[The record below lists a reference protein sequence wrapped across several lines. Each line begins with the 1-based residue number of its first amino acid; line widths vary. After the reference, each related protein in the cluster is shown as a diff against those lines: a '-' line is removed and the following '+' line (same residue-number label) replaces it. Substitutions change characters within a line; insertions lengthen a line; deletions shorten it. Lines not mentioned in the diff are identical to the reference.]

1 MLSSRPHAEKSEPR
15 NFSTK
20 VAWALLPLTSG
31 LTSSILLPA
40 ADASAQVVSNN
51 DDVNTT
57 VDVVGDQF
65 DITGG
70 QYSADDANLFH
81 SFEQFDL
88 TTEQTANF
96 ITVPTVQNV
105 ISRIQS
111 DQASLIEGALQVSG
125 SNADLYLMNPAGI
138 LLGPDAQL
146 NLSGGFTATSAT
158 GIEFEQG
165 QFSADGRAG
174 NYAQMTGTPSTFR
187 FDAAEPG
194 AVVNLADL
202 AVETG
207 ESITLLGGTTV
218 NTGNLSAP
226 EGSITV
232 AAVEGESLV
241 RIRQGDQLLS
251 LEVEPIASPSSSTL
265 LNSESIGEMLT
276 GGALT
281 HATALIPQADG
292 SVRLSG
298 TAESISEA
306 GGSAIATGSLSTQG
320 NTGGNINVLGQQVE
334 LFNADLNASG
344 NRGGGF
350 IRVGGDYQGQGPVFN
365 ASQTDVDAASTL
377 SVNALI
383 EGDGGSAIAWADDRM
398 RFYGSI
404 EGRGGG
410 AGGNGGFEEVSG
422 EEHLLFSGLVDLS
435 AEQGELGELLLDPSN
450 VFITDGGTSSIT
462 GDDDYI
468 SSTSL
473 ESQTAN
479 ITLSAKN
486 DIVLQ
491 DLSSNQLTLQ
501 PGVSLSLIA
510 DSNNISGGE
519 FRMLDPNDTIRTEQG
534 DINIQGAGIYLG
546 TLDTST
552 DDLNTGG
559 VAGGDVILSSQQGV
573 SAVAILTQG
582 DRTAGSND
590 SANGGTVSI
599 DAFNGDID
607 IAEAIRTYSNVA
619 GRESGNAG
627 DINLTAHQGD
637 IKVSSTTPTT
647 QNVLRA
653 SSSTDTYDTGDGGDI
668 TLKAPNGTID
678 IGGGITTSSYAQD
691 DHPGGSSDAGNG
703 GNIVLSAFGNI
714 TTGDLR
720 ATSEA
725 ETTSFG
731 SGGNGARNGGFIEIL
746 STNGEVGVGHI
757 NSFSSA
763 MGDVAQNGGDVSIR
777 ASDVSVLSIDAF
789 SAAESNAGRGGSVT
803 IEAENSVTIDA
814 QVNAFSHART
824 GSTSRAGGDIE
835 IIGNQISTQTLA
847 TWSSVGNENSYRAG
861 NISLRENSEAAGN
874 FILIDGDI
882 QAFSYARDEDP
893 SQGGNVFI
901 ETGGSL
907 SITGNVDTYSESG
920 DDDAGSGG
928 EIKLLADI
936 LEVANLDSG
945 SRSGDDEGDSAGLIL
960 LHGDSQISVGRIS
973 AVSTDEGDA
982 DIYLVGDQI
991 DLTGGANS
999 VDGDV
1004 VHFWPF
1010 SNSQD
1015 INLGIEDATTGL
1027 NISETD
1033 IAAINPSTRRINIGR
1048 TGGTGAI
1055 AIGQSIIDTAGSRP
1069 VIKVVDASTLIGPSP
1084 SDPTTETIFQLNST
1098 GTGLL
1103 QDANLR
1109 FSGVENIVGGSG
1121 NDIFQLGP
1129 GFEETD
1135 FNSLSGG
1142 DGFNTISYEAFGGNA
1157 LTVSLDNLGISDVQ
1171 QIVGPSSGGTLVG
1184 SNSSNLWTLDSV
1196 NGNSVNGLAFTNFDT
1211 LTGGTGADTF
1221 NLENF
1226 GTGTG
1231 IELRGGN
1238 DTGNRIITNSAE
1250 SQWLLDG
1257 EDTGN
1262 IVHGG
1267 SRLADFS
1274 EIQHLENTSTT
1285 AGNTTVSFERFD
1297 ARITGSLGS
1306 GQTDL
1311 TLIGNDVSLGNT
1323 NGAGDSQGAL
1333 ISGSGQLT
1341 IRPADNTIGIELGGV
1356 DGGDPGLLN
1365 ITDGELAALQAGFS
1379 DITIGGDAHTGEI
1392 SLGSDVTF
1400 DDAVMLRSQGN
1411 ITTAGHDFNNI
1422 NGGITL
1428 ETEGILTAGTLNSQ
1442 TGGITLSA
1450 QQDIVVDAVR
1460 AGGGTGLS
1468 LTSAAGS
1475 VSVADS
1481 LNTTNAGIGQD
1492 ISIDAQ
1498 TDVTVGGQIT
1508 TTGGDR
1514 SGNVTL
1520 TSTNG
1525 SITASGIS
1533 TAAGSSSDNVGNVSL
1548 MSPGSIQI
1556 EFIDASDTDSTASN
1570 NPLIRIETDNSFT
1583 ATGTP
1588 SPGGATI
1595 TTAGAVGGRIEIL
1608 YGTEGESSENY
1619 SITQPG
1625 GIITSDD
1632 SVEAG
1637 STSANIIKN
1646 SIILT
1651 NRGVQPPT
1659 PEPPSDPETPSAAPI
1674 VSEVI
1679 LDSDTGDPLIVVTD
1693 DQDEL
1698 FAVLET
1704 AIGGEFS
1711 QYLEIDQKPVATL
1724 DVAQQTLREVEET
1737 TGINPALL
1745 YIYFVPD
1752 AGSEYAV
1759 SAGVDRPTRP
1769 DDQLEVML
1777 ITQSG
1782 RPIRQRRWGITRDQ
1796 VEAVGQTLRTQA
1808 TRPFSVPRQY
1818 LEPAQQLYDW
1828 MIGPIA
1834 GHLSD
1839 QQINSL
1845 GLVLDTGLRTL
1856 PLATLHDG
1864 DRYLIEDYSLGLLP
1878 TFSMTDFALNGLDHT
1893 EFENSNVLAMGASEF
1908 ESQPDLPAVDAEVK
1922 LIAEE
1927 LWQGESFLNEDFVL
1941 DNLQTQLQS
1950 KDYGVV
1956 HLATHA
1962 TFSSGDLENSY
1973 IQLWNDQLSLSDMG
1987 DLQLDEAD
1995 ISLIILSACS
2005 TALGDTGSEYG
2016 FAGFAVN
2023 AGSQSALASLW
2034 PVNDE
2039 GTLGFMS
2046 QFYTELRNAPVKA
2059 DALRAAQLQMLSG
2072 EVGIN
2077 DGVVYGPGGD
2087 AIASLPTLAE
2097 SGRWD
2102 FSHPFYWSAFTMI
2115 GSPW

>member
-1 MLSSRPHAEKSEPR
+1 MPTSRPHAEKSESR

-31 LTSSILLPA
+31 LTSSILFPA

-57 VDVVGDQF
+57 VDLVGDQF

-88 TTEQTANF
+88 ATEQTANF
-96 ITVPTVQNV
+96 ITVPAVQNV
-105 ISRIQS
+105 IGRIQNG
-111 DQASLIEGALQVSG
+111 QASHIEGALQVSG

-165 QFSADGRAG
+165 QFSANGQAG
-174 NYAQMTGTPSTFR
+174 NYAQMTGPPSTFR
-187 FDAAEPG
+187 FDTAEPG
-194 AVVNLADL
+194 AIVNLADL

-241 RIRQGDQLLS
+241 RIHQGDQLLS
-251 LEVEPIASPSSSTL
+251 LEVEHSTSPSGSTL
-265 LNSESIGEMLT
+265 LNPQSIGEMLT
-276 GGALT
+276 GGELA
-281 HATALIPQADG
+281 HATTLVPQADG

-298 TAESISEA
+298 ASESISEA

-320 NTGGNINVLGQQVE
+320 NTSGNINVLGQQVE

-344 NRGGGF
+344 DRGGGF

-365 ASQTDVDAASTL
+365 ARQTDVDAASTL

-383 EGDGGSAIAWADDRM
+383 EGDGGRAIAWADDRM
-398 RFYGSI
+398 RFYGNI
-404 EGRGGG
+404 EGRGGSV
-410 AGGNGGFEEVSG
+410 GGNGGFAEVSG
-422 EEHLLFSGLVDLS
+422 EQHLIFAGLVDLS
-435 AEQGELGELLLDPSN
+435 AEQGELGELLLDPDN
-450 VFITDGGTSSIT
+450 VFITDGGPSYSS
-462 GDDDYI
+462 GGDDYI

-479 ITLSAKN
+479 ITLSARN

-519 FRMLDPNDTIRTEQG
+519 FRMLDPNDTIRAERG
-534 DINIQGAGIYLG
+534 DIIIQGAGIYLG

-552 DDLNTGG
+552 DDRDTGG
-559 VAGGDVILSSQQGV
+559 VAGGDVILNSQQGV

-582 DRTAGSND
+582 DRTAGSFD
-590 SANGGTVSI
+590 SANGGDVTI
-599 DAFNGDID
+599 DALNGDID
-607 IAEAIRTYSNVA
+607 IAEAIRTYSYVA
-619 GRESGNAG
+619 GRESGDAG
-627 DINLTAHQGD
+627 DITLTAHQGD
-637 IKVSSTTPTT
+637 IKVSTTTPTT
-647 QNVLRA
+647 NHVLRA
-653 SSSTDTYDTGDGGDI
+653 SSSTETYDTGDGGNI
-668 TLKAPNGTID
+668 TLKAPNGIID

-691 DHPGGSSDAGNG
+691 DHSSGSSNAGNG
-703 GNIVLSAFGNI
+703 GNIVLNAFGDI

-725 ETTSFG
+725 QTTSFG
-731 SGGNGARNGGFIEIL
+731 SGGNGARNGGYIEIL
-746 STNGEVGVGHI
+746 STNGEVDIGHI

-763 MGDVAQNGGDVSIR
+763 MGDIAQNGGDISIR
-777 ASDVSVLSIDAF
+777 ANDVSVLSIDAF
-789 SAAESNAGRGGSVT
+789 SNANSNAGRGGSVT
-803 IEAENSVTIDA
+803 IQAEDSVTINA
-814 QVNAFSHART
+814 QINSFSHART
-824 GSTSRAGGDIE
+824 GSTSKAGGDIE
-835 IIGNQISTQTLA
+835 IVGNQIATQTLA
-847 TWSSVGNENSYRAG
+847 TWSSTGDDDSDRAG
-861 NISLRENSEAAGN
+861 NVSLRENSEAAGN
-874 FILIDGDI
+874 FILVDGDI
-882 QAFSYARDEDP
+882 QAFSYAQDDD
-893 SQGGNVFI
+893 SGKGGNVFL

-907 SITGNVDTYSESG
+907 SITGDVDTYSESG
-920 DDDAGSGG
+920 DDDAGDGG
-928 EIKLLADI
+928 EIKLLANM

-945 SRSGDDEGDSAGLIL
+945 SRSPDEEDGASAGLIS
-960 LHGDSQISVGRIS
+960 LHGDSQISVGSIL
-973 AVSTDEGDA
+973 ATSTDESDA
-982 DIYLVGDQI
+982 AIYLVGDQI

-999 VDGDV
+999 VAGDI

-1033 IAAINPSTRRINIGR
+1033 IAAIGPSTRRINVGR
-1048 TGGTGAI
+1048 TGSTGAI
-1055 AIGQSIIDTAGSRP
+1055 AIGQSIIDTVGSRP
-1069 VIKVVDASTLIGPSP
+1069 VIKIVDASTLIGPSP
-1084 SDPTTETIFQLNST
+1084 SNPTTETVFQLNST

-1103 QDANLR
+1103 QNASLR

-1129 GFEETD
+1129 GFKETD
-1135 FNSLSGG
+1135 FNSISGG
-1142 DGFNTISYEAFGGNA
+1142 DGFNTISYESFVGDA

-1171 QIVGPSSGGTLVG
+1171 NIVGPSSGGTLIG
-1184 SNSSNLWTLDSV
+1184 SNSSNLWTLDDI
-1196 NGNSVNGLAFTNFDT
+1196 NGNSVNGLAFVNFDT

-1238 DTGNRIITNSAE
+1238 DADNRIITNSAE

-1257 EDTGN
+1257 ADTGD

-1267 SRLADFS
+1267 SRLAAFS

-1285 AGNTTVSFERFD
+1285 AGDTTVSFERYY
-1297 ARITGSLGS
+1297 AQITGSLSS

-1311 TLIGNDVSLGNT
+1311 TLIGNDISFGNT
-1323 NGAGDSQGAL
+1323 NGAGDNQGAL
-1333 ISGSGQLT
+1333 ISGNGQLT
-1341 IRPADNTIGIELGGV
+1341 IRPADNTVNIELGGV
-1356 DGGDPGLLN
+1356 DSGGVDLLN
-1365 ITDGELAALQAGFS
+1365 ITEGELAALQAGFS
-1379 DITIGGDAHTGEI
+1379 EITIGGDTHTGEI
-1392 SLGSDVTF
+1392 SLSSDVTF
-1400 DDAVMLRSQGN
+1400 SDAVVLRSQGN
-1411 ITTAGHDFNNI
+1411 ITTAGYDFNNT

-1428 ETEGILTAGTLNSQ
+1428 ETEGTLETGTLNSQ
-1442 TGGITLSA
+1442 TGGVTLSA
-1450 QQDIVVDAVR
+1450 QQDIVVEAVR
-1460 AGGGTGLS
+1460 AGGGTGISLS
-1468 LTSAAGS
+1468 STTGN

-1481 LNTTNAGIGQD
+1481 LDTTTVGIGQD
-1492 ISIDAQ
+1492 INIDAQ
-1498 TDVTVGGQIT
+1498 ADITVGGQIT
-1508 TTGGDR
+1508 TVGGDR

-1583 ATGTP
+1583 ATGTA
-1588 SPGGATI
+1588 SPGSATI

-1608 YGTEGESSENY
+1608 YGTEGESSENF
-1619 SITQPG
+1619 SLTQPG
-1625 GIITSDD
+1625 GITTTEDT
-1632 SVEAG
+1632 VEAG

-1651 NRGVQPPT
+1651 NRGTQPPA
-1659 PEPPSDPETPSAAPI
+1659 PEPPSDPETPPAAPN

-1737 TGINPALL
+1737 TGVNPALL

-1796 VEAVGQTLRTQA
+1796 VEAVGQTLRTQT
-1808 TRPFSVPRQY
+1808 TRQFS
-1818 LEPAQQLYDW
+1818 
-1828 MIGPIA
+1828 
-1834 GHLSD
+1834 
-1839 QQINSL
+1839 
-1845 GLVLDTGLRTL
+1845 
-1856 PLATLHDG
+1856 
-1864 DRYLIEDYSLGLLP
+1864 
-1878 TFSMTDFALNGLDHT
+1878 
-1893 EFENSNVLAMGASEF
+1893 
-1908 ESQPDLPAVDAEVK
+1908 
-1922 LIAEE
+1922 
-1927 LWQGESFLNEDFVL
+1927 
-1941 DNLQTQLQS
+1941 
-1950 KDYGVV
+1950 
-1956 HLATHA
+1956 
-1962 TFSSGDLENSY
+1962 
-1973 IQLWNDQLSLSDMG
+1973 
-1987 DLQLDEAD
+1987 
-1995 ISLIILSACS
+1995 
-2005 TALGDTGSEYG
+2005 
-2016 FAGFAVN
+2016 
-2023 AGSQSALASLW
+2023 
-2034 PVNDE
+2034 
-2039 GTLGFMS
+2039 
-2046 QFYTELRNAPVKA
+2046 
-2059 DALRAAQLQMLSG
+2059 
-2072 EVGIN
+2072 
-2077 DGVVYGPGGD
+2077 
-2087 AIASLPTLAE
+2087 
-2097 SGRWD
+2097 
-2102 FSHPFYWSAFTMI
+2102 
-2115 GSPW
+2115 